1 MKKKEYKL
9 MIDNQRIL
17 IVKDLKDDLW
27 RFPLWEQKV
36 NKEERIDNSLDQN
49 FFLDY
54 KLKNTDIK
62 LYVED
67 DDTLIE
73 ATFYKV
79 QEFIDSIMPEYK
91 SYRNFIYLEDAYD
104 SNLDQNSLKI
114 AEAIYEERERIKK
127 QFEYEDKIDSLKEI
141 IKELCHEL
149 DCSESVISKLV
160 YYSSKYGK
168 PNAPKFEDAINY
180 YGNDL
185 FENDELDLINEC
197 STYYDTND

>member
-141 IKELCHEL
+141 IKELCH
-149 DCSESVISKLV
+149 
-160 YYSSKYGK
+160 
-168 PNAPKFEDAINY
+168 
-180 YGNDL
+180 
-185 FENDELDLINEC
+185 
-197 STYYDTND
+197 